1 MSTTPAALPFLISAE
16 GNDDEMAALIES
28 WRYRG
33 QPTPW
38 SAIVGHQAQIRRC
51 QELVEKLN
59 RTEEELGRLRIRVGA
74 GLVITG
80 PAGVGKT
87 LLGRALASAAGR
99 PVIVPP
105 TAELTPALIT
115 RLYAQLAKAEP
126 AVVILDEAEGI
137 IGAGWMT
144 TDAETRRALLAALDG
159 VTKPQRGPIT
169 IALTTEEGLDEAA
182 TRPGRLAPRLVL
194 SAPTAEERRVLL
206 QRATADLPTAGQID
220 LEVLVERTATWT
232 GAELVMAVEEA
243 CTRSLIDHS
252 DALRLDLL
260 LEVIGERYVVED
272 ERPVQPQLVEAVAIH
287 EAGHAVFGEL
297 TWPGQV
303 AVMRIDAGSGNTRL
317 DETGLNRP
325 HDAREL
331 QLLAQ
336 MGLAGAAAEQL
347 ANGREATT
355 DGDRSDRA
363 AATSHLIDALDI
375 GRPYDLGTVEMGT
388 ASDRGSERMRAAQ
401 HVALEAAAH
410 QAQAEVLAKLAPH
423 LVTIRRLAQALL
435 SAPDQTL
442 SGDELQ
448 AALAHAFG
456 RDETSPS
463 VSGVG

>member
-1 MSTTPAALPFLISAE
+1 MSTTPVALPFLISAE

-51 QELVEKLN
+51 QELVEKLS
-59 RTEEELGRLRIRVGA
+59 RSEEELGRLRIRVGA

-206 QRATADLPTAGQID
+206 QRA
-220 LEVLVERTATWT
+220 
-232 GAELVMAVEEA
+232 VEEA

-317 DETGLNRP
+317 DRDWPEP
-325 HDAREL
+325 AARR
-331 QLLAQ
+331 ARV
-336 MGLAGAAAEQL
+336 AAA
-347 ANGREATT
+347 GP
-355 DGDRSDRA
+355 DGPSRGGCRAAGQWPGGDDRRRSQRPGCRHQPSDR
-363 AATSHLIDALDI
+363 
-375 GRPYDLGTVEMGT
+375 RPGH
-388 ASDRGSERMRAAQ
+388 R
-401 HVALEAAAH
+401 
-410 QAQAEVLAKLAPH
+410 P
-423 LVTIRRLAQALL
+423 
-435 SAPDQTL
+435 TL
-442 SGDELQ
+442 
-448 AALAHAFG
+448 
-456 RDETSPS
+456 
-463 VSGVG
+463 

>member
-1 MSTTPAALPFLISAE
+1 MSTTPVALPFLISAE

-33 QPTPW
+33 EPTPW

-105 TAELTPALIT
+105 TAELTPALVT

-126 AVVILDEAEGI
+126 AVVILDEAEGV
-137 IGAGWMT
+137 IGASWMT

-182 TRPGRLAPRLVL
+182 IRPGRLAPRLVL
-194 SAPTAEERRVLL
+194 SAPTAEERRILL
-206 QRATADLPTAGQID
+206 QRATADLPTAGEID
-220 LEVLVERTATWT
+220 LEVVVERTATWT

-252 DALRLDLL
+252 DALRQDLL
-260 LEVIGERYVVED
+260 LEVIGERYVVD
-272 ERPVQPQLVEAVAIH
+272 DARPFPPQLVESVAIH

-355 DGDRSDRA
+355 EGDRSDRA
-363 AATSHLIDALDI
+363 NATSHLIAALDI
-375 GRPYDLGTVEMGT
+375 GRPYDLGTLEMGT
-388 ASDRGSERMRAAQ
+388 ASDRGSERMRAGQ
-401 HVALEAAAH
+401 HAELEAAAQ
-410 QAQAEVLAKLAPH
+410 QARAEVLATLAPH

-435 SAPDQTL
+435 NAPDQTL

-448 AALAHAFG
+448 AALAHAFAPDAG
-456 RDETSPS
+456 
-463 VSGVG
+463 